1 MNKKQQVVALTLA
14 ITLLLSGC
22 SGLTIGSSEKQE
34 QNTQQ
39 SLNVGQSTARK
50 KKQKRRRKSLSATKK
65 SRPRWKVRVYL
76 IAHYQELGQGK
87 PAIPVSD
94 GDG

>member
-34 QNTQQ
+34 QDTQQ
-39 SLNVGQSTARK
+39 SLNVGQSTAQEEK
-50 KKQKRRRKSLSATKK
+50 TEEEQEEPLSNEKF
-65 SRPRWKVRVYL
+65 RPRWKVRVCL
-76 IAHYQELGQGK
+76 LHIIRIGTGK
-87 PAIPVSD
+87 ACHPSI
-94 GDG
+94 

>member
-34 QNTQQ
+34 QDTQ
-39 SLNVGQSTARK
+39 
-50 KKQKRRRKSLSATKK
+50 
-65 SRPRWKVRVYL
+65 
-76 IAHYQELGQGK
+76 
-87 PAIPVSD
+87 
-94 GDG
+94 

>member
-39 SLNVGQSTARK
+39 SLNVGQSTAQEEK
-50 KKQKRRRKSLSATKK
+50 NEEEQEEPLSNEKIPTEME
-65 SRPRWKVRVYL
+65 SQGVFV
-76 IAHYQELGQGK
+76 AHYQ
-87 PAIPVSD
+87 D
-94 GDG
+94 WDR

>member
-34 QNTQQ
+34 QDTQQ
-39 SLNVGQSTARK
+39 SLNVGQSTAQEEKPKRSRK
-50 KKQKRRRKSLSATKK
+50 NLSATKN
-65 SRPRWKVRVYL
+65 P
-76 IAHYQELGQGK
+76 
-87 PAIPVSD
+87 D
-94 GDG
+94 

>member
-34 QNTQQ
+34 QDTQQ
-39 SLNVGQSTARK
+39 SLNVGQSTAQEEK
-50 KKQKRRRKSLSATKK
+50 TEEEQEEPLSNEKT
-65 SRPRWKVRVYL
+65 RPRWKVRVYL
-76 IAHYQELGQGK
+76 LHIIRIGTGK
-87 PAIPVSD
+87 ACHPSI
-94 GDG
+94 

>member
-39 SLNVGQSTARK
+39 SLNVGQSTAQEEKTEEEQEERK
-50 KKQKRRRKSLSATKK
+50 N
-65 SRPRWKVRVYL
+65 P
-76 IAHYQELGQGK
+76 
-87 PAIPVSD
+87 D
-94 GDG
+94 

>member
-34 QNTQQ
+34 QDTQQ
-39 SLNVGQSTARK
+39 SLNVGQSTASGRK
-50 KKQKRRRKSLSATKK
+50 NLKRRQKNLSATKK
-65 SRPRWKVRVYL
+65 FRPRWKVRVCL
-76 IAHYQELGQGK
+76 LHIIRIGTGK
-87 PAIPVSD
+87 ACHPSI
-94 GDG
+94 